1 MAGLGVIFNIKF
13 RLVLIIIITTSA
25 LYFQG
30 TLIADSQETQTAIE
44 DIGNEYLE
52 YDAEI
57 LLDIAKLE
65 ILAEQLARTQFD
77 STIRRILFNTE
88 VSTLGSSLSDFNNQV
103 NTIINKLNIRNEAN
117 YQIQVNQSD
126 LFGVQ
131 LVDQGLLDELEEI
144 LQPGVNNV
152 TLISTGYQTAISD
165 EIETINDNTEEFR
178 ELYEGNST
186 QFISDYDSFNQ
197 EVIHDLHELYDTSIE
212 RLDTDNFTSLADEL
226 NVSSTV
232 RALYGVPDGETVND
246 TSNTQATYQ
255 YIIATGLAFDE
266 LYEYIDEVIAEWFEL
281 VKIIGFRDETVVDGF
296 DEPVANFTSKMNN
309 EIGNFTLAFNGL
321 DGNILPNDQTNLNS
335 INAFVSTD
343 FQPAIT
349 GMVDL
354 MSNMYTS
361 LTNILALVDGEFTDL
376 VADTKEIVRT
386 LNDNLNLENSLF
398 VQAFNNIVENV
409 RANFNT
415 IIQFTSAILVAG
427 LLLLLLL
434 IALQLTRSLRGTS
447 KDYVQLS
454 QGNLA
459 KLKRGRYSSSEFGD
473 MQRGFDAMVGNL
485 RNILET
491 LQVTSERLAGIAEE
505 LAAGAQEASASV
517 NEVAET
523 VREFSAGSSE
533 QNLLLNRV
541 SQKLEDHLGD
551 VEEAANRIG
560 ETSNFVLKVAKR
572 TNILGLNASI
582 EAAKAGKFGLGFN
595 VVAEEVRNLSEDT
608 KASATQIA
616 DLIEEVEFNI
626 KSTVEE
632 MQKEVN
638 ITKEVAEN
646 TAAGSEQANAATSE
660 QVIML
665 KEISTT
671 SNDLSLLAQEL

>member
-255 YIIATGLAFDE
+255 YIIDTGLAFDE

-646 TAAGSEQANAATSE
+646 TAAGSEQANAAIFACSRTSRDYSSIYFRI
-660 QVIML
+660 V
-665 KEISTT
+665 K
-671 SNDLSLLAQEL
+671 